1 MKRVMRTLRLLD
13 RRSVVVKGNA
23 LL

>member
-1 MKRVMRTLRLLD
+1 MRTLRLLD
-13 RRSVVVKGNA
+13 RRPVVVKGNA